1 MSEDEA
7 CPEST
12 GAESVPPPSPIAEE
26 DALSDADVAELRR
39 TTQVINKFY
48 GNVDAGSAQFG
59 VSLGVTHRRAT
70 GPVAEAQIRQA
81 HEHFVA
87 PPRHSDAARIL
98 VQENLVLLS
107 GPENTGRTTSAI
119 VLLHLALDDPQAPL
133 VSLSPAMSLAQLVEY
148 PHFKRNRGY
157 LVRGWVD
164 DAEPDA
170 VQQFEVAQLSDRLQK
185 VGAYLVLVTES
196 ARMRR
201 LATSAVEWEPPAPEA
216 LFDEYA
222 PPQQD
227 ARARAHA
234 VELNS
239 PAEVVAFAKNLSY
252 GLETAL
258 ARLDGSTAK
267 QVTKWFG
274 SKPDRL
280 KTLEVAALAFA
291 HGLPD
296 RTFEAV
302 FQRLLGIADPVPTDA
317 PGESEIRQSRADR
330 SDHPLISTT
339 LDVLEP
345 GGLAGERRLVFR
357 SVEHRARVIAELVE
371 RYGFELWDPIRTWL
385 HELVSEPPLSELHF
399 QMALGISLL
408 ARNSPREAEQDYLFQ
423 WADGTSVTR
432 LTAAHVLTWMCID
445 DSLAPQ
451 ALRIALSWA
460 TDAGTRRAMTA
471 ATALGSEIGA
481 RYPSDAMRM
490 LWFLAARSQRIGDIA
505 RVSLKLLFSSAVENA
520 ADSSWVLNLLR
531 SLAHQSIGNGNDFRR
546 IQLSRRALLSVL
558 SGSCGS
564 SEEPITAHVL
574 RWQPASMH
582 ALGEIW
588 CWVLCSGSHRGRAIE
603 ALRCALQALAAHD
616 GTLPVIA
623 ELGNAIRT
631 RMPAPQLELLQR
643 DLHFA
648 LTKTDQAVASTFLSS
663 LDRHPHAI
671 TT

>member
-1 MSEDEA
+1 MSKDEA

-12 GAESVPPPSPIAEE
+12 DAESAPPPSPVAEE

-48 GNVDAGSAQFG
+48 GNVDAGSTQFG

-70 GPVAEAQIRQA
+70 GPVDEAQVRQA

-87 PPRHSDAARIL
+87 SPRHSDAARIL
-98 VQENLVLLS
+98 VQENLVLLA

-119 VLLHLALDDPQAPL
+119 VLLHLALDDPHAPL

-157 LVRGWVD
+157 LVRDWVD
-164 DAEPDA
+164 DAQPDA
-170 VQQFEVAQLSDRLQK
+170 VQQFEVAQLSNRLQK
-185 VGAYLVLVTES
+185 HGAYLVLVTES
-196 ARMRR
+196 ARIQR
-201 LATSAVEWEPPAPEA
+201 LTTSAVKWEPPAPEA
-216 LFDEYA
+216 MFDEYA
-222 PPQQD
+222 PPQPD
-227 ARARAHA
+227 TRARAHA

-239 PAEVVAFAKNLSY
+239 PAEVVAFARNLSY

-258 ARLDGSTAK
+258 VRLDGSTAK
-267 QVTKWFG
+267 QVTEWFD
-274 SKPDRL
+274 SKPERL
-280 KTLEVAALAFA
+280 KTLEAAALAFA

-302 FQRLLGIADPVPTDA
+302 FERLLRIAGPVPIDV
-317 PGESEIRQSRADR
+317 PGESAIRQSRADR

-339 LDVLEP
+339 LDVP
-345 GGLAGERRLVFR
+345 GPDGLAGERRLVFR

-408 ARNSPREAEQDYLFQ
+408 SRNSPREAEQDYLFR

-460 TDAGTRRAMTA
+460 TNAGTRRAMTA
-471 ATALGSEIGA
+471 ATALGGEIGA
-481 RYPSDAMRM
+481 RYPSDAMRV

-505 RVSLKLLFSSAVENA
+505 RVSLGLLFSAAVENA
-520 ADSSWVLNLLR
+520 ADASWVLNLLR
-531 SLAHQSIGNGNDFRR
+531 SLARQSIGNGNEFRR
-546 IQLSRRALLSVL
+546 IQLSKRALLSVL
-558 SGSCGS
+558 SGNCGS
-564 SEEPITAHVL
+564 SEEAITAHVL
-574 RWQPASMH
+574 RRQPASMH

-588 CWVLCSGSHRGRAIE
+588 GWVLCSGSHRGRAIE
-603 ALRCALQALAAHD
+603 ALRHALQALAAHD
-616 GTLPVIA
+616 GTLPIIA

-631 RMPAPQLELLQR
+631 RMPAPQLELLHR
-643 DLHFA
+643 DLRFA

-663 LDRHPHAI
+663 LDRHQHAI